1 MRYIEV
7 IDLTRPSP
15 DHSHSEMQ
23 THRSNARTTTDR
35 TQVEVPLRR
44 GLDYLSNGQSRG
56 PKPAPRQ
63 CDWDLFVER
72 KESTVNIET
81 LLGFSRGIRVF
92 TKECQAIVQEKKSF
106 VLQDPTKD
114 TWGTMVN
121 KDLAK
126 IFEKKGPQAYHWD
139 KEIAAEPP
147 NWTETILALRSD
159 KFGLAQDE
167 DGGNHYK
174 GYVRAYRVILTEAEY
189 RRLEGYCTSDIPT
202 RSDLSCELEET
213 KKMLKVITDTKLC
226 TYSQLAYVALILTVC
241 KAMKDLARLEPALI
255 ARIQEFNEIMKPELG
270 SLFPKEALPPK
281 RPFEYD
287 RKYFGMELYHARLRG
302 GLH

>member
-1 MRYIEV
+1 
-7 IDLTRPSP
+7 
-15 DHSHSEMQ
+15 
-23 THRSNARTTTDR
+23 
-35 TQVEVPLRR
+35 
-44 GLDYLSNGQSRG
+44 
-56 PKPAPRQ
+56 
-63 CDWDLFVER
+63 LFVER

-226 TYSQLAYVALILTVC
+226 TYCQLACVALILTVC

-270 SLFPKEALPPK
+270 SLFPKGALPPK

-287 RKYFGMELYHARLRG
+287 RKYLGMEIYHARLRG